1 MRKIV
6 QRFLTI
12 LVFYGL
18 GAFSTF
24 VAATLVA
31 LLHIVNTPQPLESV
45 LPGNAHIYRWRRGHI
60 FYKTLGNEDAP
71 PLVLLHAP
79 GIGASALAY
88 LTIPKSITLPRRTS
102 ICVTI
107 SSPR

>member
-12 LVFYGL
+12 LVFFGL

-31 LLHIVNTPQPLESV
+31 LWHIVNTPQPLESV
-45 LPGNAHIYRWRRGHI
+45 LPGNAHIYR
-60 FYKTLGNEDAP
+60 
-71 PLVLLHAP
+71 
-79 GIGASALAY
+79 
-88 LTIPKSITLPRRTS
+88 
-102 ICVTI
+102 
-107 SSPR
+107 

>member
-12 LVFYGL
+12 FGL
-18 GAFSTF
+18 SAFSTF

-31 LLHIVNTPQPLESV
+31 LWHIVNTPQPLESV

-79 GIGASALAY
+79 GIGAAVSRVC
-88 LTIPKSITLPRRTS
+88 S
-102 ICVTI
+102 
-107 SSPR
+107 